1 MNLLDIAI
9 TLIILLSCVF
19 GLWRGLIKEV
29 LSLVTWIA
37 ALLLAKT
44 YAGILASSV
53 FTNVIDNSSI
63 RYVVA
68 FAIIFILVMMLGTF
82 LNFLMSKVLAVTGLK
97 FADRLLGGVFGISR
111 GLLIVLI
118 GLFLSGIFIS
128 ETQQWQQ
135 SLLIPYG
142 LEAIEWSRIFM
153 ADIDELGIIL

>member
-1 MNLLDIAI
+1 MNWLDIAI
-9 TLIILLSCVF
+9 TLITLLSCVF

-44 YAGILASSV
+44 YTEALASSV
-53 FTNVIDNSSI
+53 VTNFIDNSSI

-68 FAIIFILVMMLGTF
+68 FTIIFILVMMLGTF

-142 LEAIEWSRIFM
+142 LEVIEWSRIFM

>member
-1 MNLLDIAI
+1 MNWLDIAI
-9 TLIILLSCVF
+9 ALITLLSCVF

-44 YAGILASSV
+44 YTVVLASSV
-53 FTNVIDNSSI
+53 FTNFIDNSSI

-68 FAIIFILVMMLGTF
+68 FTIIFILVMMIGTF
-82 LNFLMSKVLAVTGLK
+82 LNFLMSKILAVTGLK
-97 FADRLLGGVFGISR
+97 FADRLLGGVFGILR

-128 ETQQWQQ
+128 ETQQWQH

-142 LEAIEWSRIFM
+142 LEAIEWSRVFM
-153 ADIDELGIIL
+153 ADIDDLGIIL